1 MMTLNA
7 QDVVLATLTPWHIG
21 ILLVIVLILF
31 GGKKLPELARGMGKG
46 LRIFKEEMAST
57 KKTLQEAID
66 AEPEP
71 EKEAPR
77 QIKQET
83 AAQTAAP
90 KQPQKDEHVG

>member
-1 MMTLNA
+1 MATIA
-7 QDVVLATLTPWHIG
+7 QNVMLAVLTPWHIG

-31 GGKKLPELARGMGKG
+31 GGKKLPELARGMGRG

-57 KKTLQEAID
+57 KKTLQEAMD

-71 EKEAPR
+71 QKEAPK

-83 AAQTAAP
+83 TTTQGAP
-90 KQPQKDEHVG
+90 VNQAHKDEHVG